1 MIFTDDINLT
11 QQHDDVFGVADVA
24 SVASVDGVDGVDG
37 ISGVVGDNQ
46 KEEEEVAKI
55 LEDARIHRW
64 NLLGGHRWHRP
75 RISSQDEA
83 GALDGPR
90 GTQTLSPVIMRTQ
103 AFGESVIPI

>member
-11 QQHDDVFGVADVA
+11 QQHDG
-24 SVASVDGVDGVDG
+24 VASVDGVDGVDG

-55 LEDARIHRW
+55 LEDPRIHRW
-64 NLLGGHRWHRP
+64 NLLGSHRWHRP